1 MLLLLLTIVVSFTQQ
16 ELLNNKIPLK
26 HGGIIIFI
34 LDMKI
39 KMGVVEKHQYEG
51 VREFEEIDL
60 DKFPIIKQFMDV
72 NPNCTEQELLSYI
85 KKIKDEEFKK
95 FITELSWNSIIKE
108 NFSKNKTEFKIEI
121 EK

>member
-1 MLLLLLTIVVSFTQQ
+1 
-16 ELLNNKIPLK
+16 
-26 HGGIIIFI
+26 
-34 LDMKI
+34 
-39 KMGVVEKHQYEG
+39 
-51 VREFEEIDL
+51 
-60 DKFPIIKQFMDV
+60 MDV
-72 NPNCTEQELLSYI
+72 NPDCTEQELLSYI

>member
-1 MLLLLLTIVVSFTQQ
+1 
-16 ELLNNKIPLK
+16 
-26 HGGIIIFI
+26 
-34 LDMKI
+34 MKI
-39 KMGVVEKHQYEG
+39 KLGVVEKHSYEG

-95 FITELSWNSIIKE
+95 FLVELSWNSIIKE
-108 NFSKNKTEFKIEI
+108 NFSKNKTEIKIEI

>member
-1 MLLLLLTIVVSFTQQ
+1 
-16 ELLNNKIPLK
+16 
-26 HGGIIIFI
+26 
-34 LDMKI
+34 MKI
-39 KMGVVEKHQYEG
+39 KLGVVEKHYYEG

-60 DKFPIIKQFMDV
+60 EKFPIIKQYMDV

-108 NFSKNKTEFKIEI
+108 KFSKNKTEFKIEI